1 MAIYIGRVEYKWNGL
16 QSLKY
21 LLILPLRKKS
31 TANVVFAKIIVCIP
45 SVETDK
51 ATTISS
57 ILEMRKLRL
66 KVVVI

>member
-1 MAIYIGRVEYKWNGL
+1 M
-16 QSLKY
+16 
-21 LLILPLRKKS
+21 
-31 TANVVFAKIIVCIP
+31 FAKIIVCIP